1 MTPPTIKITF
11 HEASKLKRPVRVFP
25 ATATRIAPYSNI
37 PWAYIIPTASGPVLD
52 VYVLPLRCGT
62 IKPITASSSSLSH
75 RLAEDSVAINSAL
88 SYKIVRSKFSSSYL
102 PSCISLDNTSDFFI
116 NIPRIIP
123 KNTEIKYHIGNQI
136 RMFMFSFVSLIHEF
150 QPNRAIRLRSYKPL
164 ILTVTGIISAMSP
177 FIFNAGRWG
186 AGRFARSRS
195 RRVCLR
201 CRLDAEARQEP
212 GSPPF

>member
-1 MTPPTIKITF
+1 MMMPPTIKIAF
-11 HEASKLKRPVRVFP
+11 HETSKPKRPE
-25 ATATRIAPYSNI
+25 TALVIAAVIAPYSNI
-37 PWAYIIPTASGPVLD
+37 AWAYIIPTPSGPVLG

-75 RLAEDSVAINSAL
+75 RLADDSVAINFAF

-116 NIPRIIP
+116 NIPRITP
-123 KNTEIKYHIGNQI
+123 KNTEIMNHISNHI

-164 ILTVTGIISAMSP
+164 ILTITGIVSAMSP
-177 FIFNAGRWG
+177 FIFNAGR
-186 AGRFARSRS
+186 
-195 RRVCLR
+195 
-201 CRLDAEARQEP
+201 
-212 GSPPF
+212 